1 MINFD
6 FNEKLN
12 EAKTSKELI
21 VLRTGRASKQVSLI
35 KKKLSNVLIEEGY
48 EPFSCSLSTIIALL
62 RTDTSTNTLTK
73 VTIPLK
79 NRIFKKYAGQ
89 DVFIYINEK
98 TNSGNIVEGYVK
110 KAE

>member
-1 MINFD
+1 MTNFD
-6 FNEKLN
+6 FNERLN

-35 KKKLSNVLIEEGY
+35 KKKLSNVFIEEGY
-48 EPFSCSLSTIIALL
+48 EPFTCSLSTIISLL
-62 RTDTSTNTLTK
+62 STGTNINTLARI
-73 VTIPLK
+73 TIPLK

-89 DVFIYINEK
+89 DVFVYINEK
-98 TNSGNIVEGYVK
+98 TNKGNIVEGFVK